1 MSNFIVKSQAHYQEL
16 YKASVE
22 NPEKFWGDFAEQEF
36 IWHKK
41 WGKVLDYN
49 LHKPEIKW
57 FEGAKLNI
65 TENCID
71 RHLAS

>member
-36 IWHKK
+36 VWHKK
-41 WGKVLDYN
+41 WDKVLDYD
-49 LHKPEIKW
+49 LYKPEIKW

-65 TENCID
+65 
-71 RHLAS
+71 